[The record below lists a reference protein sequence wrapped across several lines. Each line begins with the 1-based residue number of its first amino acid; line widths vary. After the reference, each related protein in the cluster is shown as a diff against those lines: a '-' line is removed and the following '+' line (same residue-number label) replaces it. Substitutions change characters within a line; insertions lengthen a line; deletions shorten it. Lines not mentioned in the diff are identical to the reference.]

1 MIYVTVGTMFMDFG
15 RLIKAIDAIAEN
27 TGERIVVQKGMG
39 TTIPQHCEHFDFK
52 SREECLALQREARV
66 VVAHAGIGCA
76 IDALEAKRPLLVVP
90 RRREFEEHMN
100 DHQLQI
106 GEAIAKRGWGRVI
119 LEIHELAGAC
129 AEPPTVPD
137 SYEASGHRLMW
148 AVRDVVDRIAARKP
162 GS

>member
-1 MIYVTVGTMFMDFG
+1 MDFG

-39 TTIPQHCEHFDFK
+39 STMPKHCEHFDFK
-52 SREECLALQREARV
+52 PREACMALQREARV

-76 IDALEAKRPLLVVP
+76 IDALEAKRPLIIVP
-90 RRREFEEHMN
+90 RRKEFEEHMD

-119 LEIHELAGAC
+119 LEIGDLAEAC
-129 AEPPTVPD
+129 ATPPAVPE
-137 SYEASGHRLMW
+137 SYETSGHRLVW
-148 AVRDVVDRIAARKP
+148 ATRDVVDRIAARKSAP
-162 GS
+162 